1 MAIRSYKSSFCS
13 LLVGLFHEIS
23 TTNSNRVMY
32 SAYPFIV
39 FVFQEGF
46 TQHNVV
52 DTILALLSL
61 INGIQLDGLK
71 ERMLLSGAGQLQID
85 GLHDWQSDHGFSIT
99 HTFASPCEN
108 VSTIAEEG

>member
-1 MAIRSYKSSFCS
+1 M
-13 LLVGLFHEIS
+13 
-23 TTNSNRVMY
+23 TNSDRVMY

-39 FVFQEGF
+39 VVFQEGF

-85 GLHDWQSDHGFSIT
+85 GLHDWQSDHGFFIT